1 MTSRMAKLGSLQ
13 KRLDL
18 AEEANKGLIGSTTSG
33 IGKLVDADM
42 ETVSTRMTA
51 LQTQQQLAIQSLNI
65 ADQAPQAMLRCSGKK
80 LRLSS
85 RSPGRY
91 FRLK

>member
-1 MTSRMAKLGSLQ
+1 MQ

-18 AEEANKGLIGSTTSG
+18 AEEANKGLIDSTTSG

-51 LQTQQQLAIQSLNI
+51 LQTQQQLGIQSLNI
-65 ADQAPQAMLRCSGKK
+65 STGDAAAVPVKSYGSVAVAPVDISD
-80 LRLSS
+80 
-85 RSPGRY
+85 
-91 FRLK
+91 